1 MLNLDKFLEI
11 AINAS
16 NQASKAI
23 LEERKNFKTWEKE
36 DKSPLTSADLASNKI
51 LNDVLGSTDI
61 KILSEEKLLS
71 KEECEELKTF
81 WLIDPLD
88 GTSGFL
94 KGSDEFCIM
103 ISLIHEDRP
112 ILALIKNPSKG
123 DIFYAH
129 QNTRVYKNDKILDIS
144 EQDFIDNQSKALL
157 SVNHLSKEDEN
168 FAKKHNLTPINI
180 GSGLKFCAILEG
192 RAGVYKRFEKLNSW
206 DIAAGDF
213 LVNQKGGFMGTFSKE
228 MILYSSLNYKCEPFI
243 CVSKK
248 SFLNIYI
255 HKTAYNFKTLKD
267 KNENFSYFIYEYF
280 VKF

>member
-1 MLNLDKFLEI
+1 MEIKNSTKSSCIILKNLIESLIIMLNLDKFLEI

-16 NQASKAI
+16 DQASKAI

-51 LNDVLGSTDI
+51 LNDILGSTDI

-228 MILYSSLNYKCEPFI
+228 MILYSPLNYKCEPFI

-248 SFLNIYI
+248 SFLNIY
-255 HKTAYNFKTLKD
+255 T
-267 KNENFSYFIYEYF
+267 
-280 VKF
+280 

>member
-51 LNDVLGSTDI
+51 LNDILGSTDI

-94 KGSDEFCIM
+94 KGSDEFCVM
-103 ISLIHEDRP
+103 ISLVHDNRP
-112 ILALIKNPSKG
+112 VLSLIQNPSKG

-129 QNTRVYKNDKILDIS
+129 AKTKVYKNDKPL
-144 EQDFIDNQSKALL
+144 QIDQQEYEKNKYKALL
-157 SVNHLSKEDEN
+157 SVNHLSKEDED
-168 FAKKHNLTPINI
+168 FAKEHQLEAINI
-180 GSGLKFCAILEG
+180 GSGLKFCAILEA
-192 RAGVYKRFEKLNSW
+192 RAGVYKRFEKLNIW
-206 DIAAGDF
+206 DIVAGDF
-213 LVNQKGGFMGTFSKE
+213 LINQNGGFMGDFSKKY
-228 MILYSSLNYKCEPFI
+228 ILYNSLSYKSNPFI
-243 CVSKK
+243 CVS
-248 SFLNIYI
+248 SRNFLQD
-255 HKTAYNFKTLKD
+255 FL
-267 KNENFSYFIYEYF
+267 
-280 VKF
+280 

>member
-1 MLNLDKFLEI
+1 MEIKNSTKSSCIILKNLIESLIIMLNLDKFLQI

-51 LNDVLGSTDI
+51 LNDILGSTDI

-94 KGSDEFCIM
+94 KGSDEFCVM
-103 ISLIHEDRP
+103 ISLVHDNRP
-112 ILALIKNPSKG
+112 VLSLIQNPSKG

-129 QNTRVYKNDKILDIS
+129 AKTKVYKNDKLLQIHQQ
-144 EQDFIDNQSKALL
+144 EYEKNKYKALL
-157 SVNHLSKEDEN
+157 SVNHLSKDDED
-168 FAKKHNLTPINI
+168 FAKEHQLEAINI
-180 GSGLKFCAILEG
+180 GSGLKFCAILEAK
-192 RAGVYKRFEKLNSW
+192 AGVYKRFEKLNIW
-206 DIAAGDF
+206 DIVAGDF
-213 LVNQKGGFMGTFSKE
+213 LINQNGGFMGDFSKKY
-228 MILYSSLNYKCEPFI
+228 ILYHPLNYRSSPFI
-243 CVSKK
+243 CVS
-248 SFLNIYI
+248 SRNFLQD
-255 HKTAYNFKTLKD
+255 FL
-267 KNENFSYFIYEYF
+267 
-280 VKF
+280 

>member
-180 GSGLKFCAILEG
+180 GSGLKFCAILDG

-228 MILYSSLNYKCEPFI
+228 MILYSPLNYKCEPFI

-248 SFLNIYI
+248 SFLNIY
-255 HKTAYNFKTLKD
+255 T
-267 KNENFSYFIYEYF
+267 
-280 VKF
+280 